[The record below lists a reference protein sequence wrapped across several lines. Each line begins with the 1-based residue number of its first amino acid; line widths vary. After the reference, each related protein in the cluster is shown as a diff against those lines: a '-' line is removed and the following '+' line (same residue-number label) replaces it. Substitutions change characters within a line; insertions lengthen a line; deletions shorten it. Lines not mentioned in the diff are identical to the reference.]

1 MEADWEVEIGGDA
14 PVIEAQWA
22 GYVDLGL
29 HPELVDQ
36 LEEARAFPPL
46 GRALPALN
54 QGSSPVWTSKCDYWP
69 RLEPGSWD
77 ADEMDAAHD
86 EAACAAGCYI
96 DLLPKNDSQW
106 TLPSL
111 VEQDCRTWCAR
122 LANVRLRCCRVDLM
136 VRRAWLPGE
145 QMETGITV
153 YLTACGATVAAA
165 SDRLAV
171 GLQALVESLG
181 AK

>member
-46 GRALPALN
+46 GCALLALN
-54 QGSSPVWTSKCDYWP
+54 QGSSQVWTSKCDYWP

-77 ADEMDAAHD
+77 ADEMDAARD
-86 EAACAAGCYI
+86 EAAYAAGCYI
-96 DLLPKNDSQW
+96 DLLPRDDSRW
-106 TLPSL
+106 RLLSL
-111 VEQDCRTWCAR
+111 AEQDCRTWCAR
-122 LANVRLRCCRVDLM
+122 LADVRLHCCRVDLM

-145 QMETGITV
+145 RMETGITA
-153 YLTACGATVAAA
+153 YLTACGATETSA
-165 SDRLAV
+165 SDRLAEC
-171 GLQALVESLG
+171 LRTLAEALG